1 MTVISTLEVTKRR
14 LYTAELVKH
23 FLLHRFDSL
32 AEVVVRF
39 HLHVADFSLSWFQ
52 GLI

>member
-1 MTVISTLEVTKRR
+1 MTVISPLEATKRL

-23 FLLHRFDSL
+23 FLVHRFDSL

-39 HLHVADFSLSWFQ
+39 HLYIADFFLSWFQ